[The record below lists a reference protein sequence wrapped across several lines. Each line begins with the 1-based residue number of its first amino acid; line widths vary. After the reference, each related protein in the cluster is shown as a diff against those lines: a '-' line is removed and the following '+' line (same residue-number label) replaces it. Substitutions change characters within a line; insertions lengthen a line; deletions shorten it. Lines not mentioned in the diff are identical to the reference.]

1 MATGATPDEVLRRV
15 VAALDDAGVPYMV
28 TGSLASSLHGA
39 PRSTQ
44 DIDVVVAPDRES
56 LERLLDSFP
65 ASEYYVSRNSALTAL
80 RESSM
85 FNVID
90 HASGWKID
98 FIIRKAREFS
108 RREFDRRIRTS
119 ALGMALYVA
128 TPEDVVIAKLEWAK
142 RSGSER
148 QVEDAAAIIRTQG
161 DLLDTTYVEPWI
173 EMLEIRAQWEDAR
186 TRAKGSGGDPE

>member
-15 VAALDDAGVPYMV
+15 VGALDAAGVPYMV

-44 DIDVVVAPDRES
+44 DIDIVVAPSRES
-56 LERLLDSFP
+56 LEKLLNAFP
-65 ASEYYVSRNSALTAL
+65 ASQYYVSRNSALSAL
-80 RESSM
+80 RDSSM

-90 HASGWKID
+90 HGSGWKVD

-108 RREFDRRIRTS
+108 LREFERRTKVS
-119 ALGMALYVA
+119 ALGMGLYVA
-128 TPEDVVIAKLEWAK
+128 TPEDVLIAKLEWAK

-148 QVEDAAAIIRTQG
+148 QIEDAAAIIRTQ
-161 DLLDTTYVEPWI
+161 DQRLDTAYIEPWI
-173 EMLEIRAQWEDAR
+173 ESLEIRDQWDAALA
-186 TRAKGSGGDPE
+186 RAKSRER

>member
-1 MATGATPDEVLRRV
+1 MASDATPDEVIRRV
-15 VAALDDAGVPYMV
+15 VAALDDAGVPYMI

-44 DIDVVVAPDRES
+44 DIDIVVAPDRES
-56 LERLLDSFP
+56 LERLLNSFP
-65 ASEYYVSRNSALTAL
+65 ESQYYVSRNSALSAL

-108 RREFDRRIRTS
+108 QREFARRAEVS
-119 ALGMALYVA
+119 ALGMRLYVA
-128 TPEDVVIAKLEWAK
+128 RPEDVLLAKLEWAR

-148 QVEDAAAIIRTQG
+148 QIEDAAAIIRTQG
-161 DLLDTTYVEPWI
+161 DRLETAYVESWI
-173 EMLEIRAQWEDAR
+173 ESLEIRDQWKAALA
-186 TRAKGSGGDPE
+186 RAKAG

>member
-1 MATGATPDEVLRRV
+1 MASDGTPDEVIRRV
-15 VAALDDAGVPYMV
+15 VAALDVAGVPYMI

-44 DIDVVVAPDRES
+44 DIDIVVAPNRES
-56 LERLLDSFP
+56 LERLLSAFP
-65 ASEYYVSRNSALTAL
+65 ESRYYVSRNSAFSAL

-108 RREFDRRIRTS
+108 QREFERRVEVS
-119 ALGMALYVA
+119 ALGMSLYMA
-128 TPEDVVIAKLEWAK
+128 RPEDVLLAKLEWAK

-148 QVEDAAAIIRTQG
+148 QIEDVAAHFGTDQDRIAGRKRAG
-161 DLLDTTYVEPWI
+161 RAAGHARR
-173 EMLEIRAQWEDAR
+173 LERRLGER
-186 TRAKGSGGDPE
+186 G